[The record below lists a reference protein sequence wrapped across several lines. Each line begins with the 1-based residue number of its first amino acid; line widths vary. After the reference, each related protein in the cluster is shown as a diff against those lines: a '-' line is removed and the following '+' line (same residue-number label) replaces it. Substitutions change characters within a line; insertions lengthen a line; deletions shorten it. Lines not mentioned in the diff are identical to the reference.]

1 MTTHDALHTLLTQ
14 PACSL
19 AVFVPAGMH
28 TAAAERR
35 HLDALAH
42 AGCAL
47 FEIGLAHHTAVLDGP
62 VIQSAYRRALM
73 RGSVLDRT
81 LRAVEHAASLR
92 PTVVMT
98 YWEPVSRHGPEHLA
112 RLFAEA
118 GATGVMVVDLP
129 THQAVR
135 WQAAAQSAG
144 LRTPRLVPR
153 HTTDADLA
161 HMVTGASGW
170 LYAPASSA
178 PTGYQGPLDI
188 PALSGFT
195 QRLRAASPL
204 PVVSGV
210 GVSTP
215 DLAARVAPL
224 VDAVVIGTPIVR
236 ALATAPDQ
244 APILAAAF
252 AQALRPTTPRRTVP
266 DRPTPV
272 ETLARITA
280 DALTLHRALRT
291 NATNHTHAL
300 TERITEA
307 QALARIA
314 LQLFRDLAQPTPQ
327 ATSADLQLLLR
338 VAQITKAAQDAGA
351 ELTAALARALENQ
364 RRRNGVSS
372 GPVVLIGPSPQQF
385 IESATDLLDRIP
397 TLYRHIYRA
406 QAAFPDTRTC
416 CSPWACRRGTD
427 ALAQDL
433 GLAT

>member
-1 MTTHDALHTLLTQ
+1 MSICRPADCPSPRRSSASAFASRRQAAGGRRQAAGGRRQAAGGRRQAAGGRRVNHRSRGGTGTVFPQALRAHLFGLPADSTPHRPYATTDPGDRTTAEKGTTLTTHDALHTLLTQ

-19 AVFVPAGMH
+19 AAFVPAGMH
-28 TAAAERR
+28 TAAAEHR
-35 HLDALAH
+35 HLDALAR

-62 VIQSAYRRALM
+62 VIQSAYCRALM

-81 LRAVEHAASLR
+81 LRAVEHAAGLR

-129 THQAVR
+129 THQAAR
-135 WQAAAQSAG
+135 WQAAAQSTG

-153 HTTDADLA
+153 HTTDTDLA
-161 HMVTGASGW
+161 HVVAGASGW

-195 QRLRAASPL
+195 HRLRAASPL

-210 GVSTP
+210 GISTP
-215 DLAARVAPL
+215 ALAARVAPL

-244 APILAAAF
+244 APVLAAEF
-252 AQALRPTTPRRTVP
+252 AQALRPTTPTE
-266 DRPTPV
+266 DRV
-272 ETLARITA
+272 
-280 DALTLHRALRT
+280 
-291 NATNHTHAL
+291 
-300 TERITEA
+300 
-307 QALARIA
+307 
-314 LQLFRDLAQPTPQ
+314 
-327 ATSADLQLLLR
+327 
-338 VAQITKAAQDAGA
+338 
-351 ELTAALARALENQ
+351 
-364 RRRNGVSS
+364 
-372 GPVVLIGPSPQQF
+372 
-385 IESATDLLDRIP
+385 
-397 TLYRHIYRA
+397 
-406 QAAFPDTRTC
+406 
-416 CSPWACRRGTD
+416 
-427 ALAQDL
+427 
-433 GLAT
+433 